1 MRLRQEALVNKPTVT
16 QSAPAVYLVGAGP
29 GDASLLTIRA
39 AYLLKHAS
47 CVIYDY
53 LVSDEIVGMC
63 NAHAERI
70 FVGKK
75 GFTQHVTQD
84 EINALLVEKARQA
97 EEAAAGMRGGTASE
111 ACNGA
116 AAGARAGSAAE
127 ACGNTIAS
135 RSLEPVPNYE
145 CEPAAND
152 AAEQVPTSV
161 PNYASERGTRPYVVR
176 LKGGDPYIF
185 GRGGEEALVLHQHG
199 IAFEVVPGI
208 TSGIAALMYAGI
220 PATHRGIATSVTFVT
235 GNEDPSKQQSTT
247 NWQALAGLITSGS
260 SVVLYMGVKN
270 LPHIQ
275 RSLAAYGVAGTT
287 PCAAVMW
294 GTCAQQKS
302 CVTTLEQAFDVMQRK
317 GIAAPCIIVIGAVAT
332 LHEQLNWFEK
342 RPLFGKTVLITRTRT
357 HSSHIRSALQEAG
370 ARVLEVPAL
379 RVVPPT
385 NTAALHEAVARLA
398 SYDWVVFT
406 SANGVD
412 ACFGA
417 LRRLRDE
424 ASGATAGEASGEAP
438 GETAGDAR
446 RDTHDEARDDTRG
459 NVSANAPRETGGN
472 VSANV
477 PCDARAF
484 GTAKVAVIG
493 SATAETL
500 QSYGIVPDCMP
511 QAFVAESLV
520 EALQAAGV
528 RHTSKVLILRAEEA
542 RDTLVEGL
550 RALGA
555 QVDVVSA
562 YRSEKCTDQLKQVLS
577 SGVSI
582 DACTFASSSAVKA
595 TVDALGAHAQAF
607 FSQVDAFSIGPI
619 TTRTMLAHDI
629 TPAAEAR
636 IYNADG
642 LVDALCAYYSHHK
655 TP

>member
-1 MRLRQEALVNKPTVT
+1 MNNPTFT
-16 QSAPAVYLVGAGP
+16 QNAPAVYLVGAGP

-63 NAHAERI
+63 NAHAECI

-84 EINALLVEKARQA
+84 EINALLLKKARQA
-97 EEAAAGMRGGTASE
+97 QDAAAEMCGSAD
-111 ACNGA
+111 A
-116 AAGARAGSAAE
+116 AARGSAAAE
-127 ACGNTIAS
+127 ASNTSTAS
-135 RSLEPVPNYE
+135 RSLEH
-145 CEPAAND
+145 
-152 AAEQVPTSV
+152 V
-161 PNYASERGTRPYVVR
+161 PNYAHEQARGFVSHSISTGESEPALHYAFEHAQRPYVVR

-317 GIAAPCIIVIGAVAT
+317 GIAAPCIIVIGDVAT

-357 HSSHIRSALQEAG
+357 HSSHIRSVLQEAG
-370 ARVLEVPAL
+370 ARVLEAPAL

-424 ASGATAGEASGEAP
+424 AYRLPGEATGEARHDARGVP

-446 RDTHDEARDDTRG
+446 RNAHDAARDDTRG
-459 NVSANAPRETGGN
+459 NVPANAPHETGGN
-472 VSANV
+472 VSVNA
-477 PCDARAF
+477 PSDARAF

-500 QSYGIVPDCMP
+500 QRYGIVPDCMP

-562 YRSEKCTDQLKQVLS
+562 YRSEKCTEQLKQVLS

-595 TVDALGAHAQAF
+595 TVDALGTHAQAF

>member
-1 MRLRQEALVNKPTVT
+1 MNNPTFT
-16 QSAPAVYLVGAGP
+16 QNAPAVYLVGAGP

-53 LVSDEIVGMC
+53 LVSDDIVRMC
-63 NAHAERI
+63 NARAERI

-84 EINALLVEKARQA
+84 EINALLLKKARQA
-97 EEAAAGMRGGTASE
+97 QDAAAEMCGSAD
-111 ACNGA
+111 A
-116 AAGARAGSAAE
+116 AARGSAAAE
-127 ACGNTIAS
+127 ASNTSTAS
-135 RSLEPVPNYE
+135 RSLEH
-145 CEPAAND
+145 
-152 AAEQVPTSV
+152 V
-161 PNYASERGTRPYVVR
+161 PNYAHEQARGFVSHSISTGESEPALHYAFEHAQRPYVVR

-317 GIAAPCIIVIGAVAT
+317 GIAAPCIIVIGGVAT

-357 HSSHIRSALQEAG
+357 HSSHIRSVLQEAG
-370 ARVLEVPAL
+370 ARVLEAPAL

-398 SYDWVVFT
+398 SYNWVVFT

-424 ASGATAGEASGEAP
+424 AYRLPGEATGEARHDARGVP

-446 RDTHDEARDDTRG
+446 RNAHDAARDDTRG
-459 NVSANAPRETGGN
+459 NVPANAPHETGGN
-472 VSANV
+472 VSVNA
-477 PCDARAF
+477 PSDARAF

-500 QSYGIVPDCMP
+500 QRYGIVPDCMP

-562 YRSEKCTDQLKQVLS
+562 YRSEKCTEQLKQVLR

-595 TVDALGAHAQAF
+595 TVDALGSKAQAF

-642 LVDALCAYYSHHK
+642 LVDALCAYYSHHV
-655 TP
+655 TS

>member
-1 MRLRQEALVNKPTVT
+1 MNNPTFT
-16 QSAPAVYLVGAGP
+16 QNAPAVYLVGAGP

-63 NAHAERI
+63 NAHAECI

-97 EEAAAGMRGGTASE
+97 QEAAAGVCASAAAE
-111 ACNGA
+111 TGNGA
-116 AAGARAGSAAE
+116 AE
-127 ACGNTIAS
+127 MCNTPTTS
-135 RSLEPVPNYE
+135 RSPERVPN
-145 CEPAAND
+145 D
-152 AAEQVPTSV
+152 
-161 PNYASERGTRPYVVR
+161 ASEQAPASALTFASEQGMRPYVVR

-185 GRGGEEALVLHQHG
+185 GRGGEEALVLHQRG

-294 GTCAQQKS
+294 GTCTQQKS

-370 ARVLEVPAL
+370 ARVLEAPAL

-385 NTAALHEAVARLA
+385 NTAALHEAVARLV

-424 ASGATAGEASGEAP
+424 AYRLPGEATGEARHDARGLP

-446 RDTHDEARDDTRG
+446 RDAHDEARDDTR
-459 NVSANAPRETGGN
+459 GN

-500 QSYGIVPDCMP
+500 QSYGIGPDCMP

-562 YRSEKCTDQLKQVLS
+562 YRSEKCTEQLKQVLC

-595 TVDALGAHAQAF
+595 TVDALGDDAQAF

-619 TTRTMLAHDI
+619 TTRTMLAHGI

-642 LVDALCAYYSHHK
+642 LVDALCAYYSHHV
-655 TP
+655 TS

>member
-1 MRLRQEALVNKPTVT
+1 MNKPTVT

>member
-1 MRLRQEALVNKPTVT
+1 MNKPTFT

-63 NAHAERI
+63 NVHAERI

-97 EEAAAGMRGGTASE
+97 QEAAAGVCASAAAE
-111 ACNGA
+111 TGNGA
-116 AAGARAGSAAE
+116 AE
-127 ACGNTIAS
+127 MCNTPTTS
-135 RSLEPVPNYE
+135 RSPERVPN
-145 CEPAAND
+145 D
-152 AAEQVPTSV
+152 
-161 PNYASERGTRPYVVR
+161 ASEQAPASALTFASEQGMRPYVVR

-317 GIAAPCIIVIGAVAT
+317 GIAAPCIIVIGDVAT
-332 LHEQLNWFEK
+332 LHKQLNWFEK

-385 NTAALHEAVARLA
+385 NTAALHEAVARLV

-424 ASGATAGEASGEAP
+424 AYRLPGEATGEARHDARGLP

-446 RDTHDEARDDTRG
+446 RDAHDEARDDTR
-459 NVSANAPRETGGN
+459 GN

-562 YRSEKCTDQLKQVLS
+562 YRSEKCTEQLKQVLS

-642 LVDALCAYYSHHK
+642 LVDALCAYYSHHV
-655 TP
+655 TS

>member
-1 MRLRQEALVNKPTVT
+1 MNNPTFT
-16 QSAPAVYLVGAGP
+16 QNAPAVYLVGAGP

-63 NAHAERI
+63 NAHAECI

-97 EEAAAGMRGGTASE
+97 QEAAAGMCAGEGAGTGNGVAEMWGNTTAS
-111 ACNGA
+111 
-116 AAGARAGSAAE
+116 RALA
-127 ACGNTIAS
+127 
-135 RSLEPVPNYE
+135 PVPNHE
-145 CEPAAND
+145 CEPAIDD
-152 AAEQVPTSV
+152 AAEQVPASAR
-161 PNYASERGTRPYVVR
+161 NYAAEQGMRPYVVR

-235 GNEDPSKQQSTT
+235 GNEDPNKQQSTT
-247 NWQALAGLITSGS
+247 NWQALARLITSGS

-317 GIAAPCIIVIGAVAT
+317 GIGAPCIIVIGGVAA
-332 LHEQLNWFEK
+332 LHKQLNWFEK

-357 HSSHIRSALQEAG
+357 HSSHIRCALQEAG

-406 SANGVD
+406 SANGVH

-417 LRRLRDE
+417 LRGLRDE
-424 ASGATAGEASGEAP
+424 VYRLSGEATGEATAEAHRDARSLP
-438 GETAGDAR
+438 GEAPREATGEAF
-446 RDTHDEARDDTRG
+446 RDTHSLTGEATGEARCAVR
-459 NVSANAPRETGGN
+459 
-472 VSANV
+472 
-477 PCDARAF
+477 CDARAF

-500 QSYGIVPDCMP
+500 QHYGIVPDCMP

-562 YRSEKCTDQLKQVLS
+562 YRSEKCTEQLKQVLS

-595 TVDALGAHAQAF
+595 TVDALGGDDQAF

-642 LVDALCAYYSHHK
+642 LVDALCVYYSHHV
-655 TP
+655 TS

>member
-1 MRLRQEALVNKPTVT
+1 MNKLTFA

-29 GDASLLTIRA
+29 GDASLLTLRA
-39 AYLLKHAS
+39 AELLKHAS

-53 LVSDEIVGMC
+53 LVSDDIVRMC

-84 EINALLVEKARQA
+84 EINALLVEKGRQA
-97 EEAAAGMRGGTASE
+97 EEAAAGMCAGAAAE
-111 ACNGA
+111 ACNGT
-116 AAGARAGSAAE
+116 AAGARAGSAAY

-161 PNYASERGTRPYVVR
+161 PNYASEQGMRPYVVR

-317 GIAAPCIIVIGAVAT
+317 GIAAPCIIVIGDVAT
-332 LHEQLNWFEK
+332 LHKQLNWFEK

-357 HSSHIRSALQEAG
+357 HSSHIRSVLQEAG

-424 ASGATAGEASGEAP
+424 AYRLP

-446 RDTHDEARDDTRG
+446 RDTHDEARDDAPG
-459 NVSANAPRETGGN
+459 NVSANVPCETGGN

-493 SATAETL
+493 SATAEML

-562 YRSEKCTDQLKQVLS
+562 YRSEKCTEQLKQVLS

-629 TPAAEAR
+629 TPAAEAC

>member
-1 MRLRQEALVNKPTVT
+1 MNKPTFT

-63 NAHAERI
+63 NVHAERI

-97 EEAAAGMRGGTASE
+97 QEAAAGVCASAAAE
-111 ACNGA
+111 TGNGA
-116 AAGARAGSAAE
+116 AE
-127 ACGNTIAS
+127 MCNTPTTS
-135 RSLEPVPNYE
+135 RSPERVPN
-145 CEPAAND
+145 D
-152 AAEQVPTSV
+152 
-161 PNYASERGTRPYVVR
+161 ASEQAPASALTFASEQGMRPYVVR

-185 GRGGEEALVLHQHG
+185 GRGGEEALVLHQRG

-294 GTCAQQKS
+294 GTCTQQKS

-317 GIAAPCIIVIGAVAT
+317 GIGAPCIIVIGGVAA
-332 LHEQLNWFEK
+332 LHKQLNWFEK

-398 SYDWVVFT
+398 SYNWVVFT

-424 ASGATAGEASGEAP
+424 AYRLPGEATGEARHDARGLP

-446 RDTHDEARDDTRG
+446 RDAHDEARDDTR
-459 NVSANAPRETGGN
+459 GN

-500 QSYGIVPDCMP
+500 QSYGIGPDCMP

-562 YRSEKCTDQLKQVLS
+562 YRSEKCTEQLKQVLC

-595 TVDALGAHAQAF
+595 TVDALGDDAQAF

-619 TTRTMLAHDI
+619 TTRTMLAHGI
-629 TPAAEAR
+629 TPVAEAR

-642 LVDALCAYYSHHK
+642 LVDALCAYYSHHV
-655 TP
+655 TS

>member
-1 MRLRQEALVNKPTVT
+1 MNKPTFT

-63 NAHAERI
+63 NAHAECI

-75 GFTQHVTQD
+75 GFTQHVMQD
-84 EINALLVEKARQA
+84 EINALLVAKARQA
-97 EEAAAGMRGGTASE
+97 QEAAAGMCAGAAAETG
-111 ACNGA
+111 NGA
-116 AAGARAGSAAE
+116 AVETGNGVAE
-127 ACGNTIAS
+127 MWGNTTAS
-135 RSLEPVPNYE
+135 RALAPVPNHE
-145 CEPAAND
+145 CEPAIDD
-152 AAEQVPTSV
+152 AAEQVPASAC
-161 PNYASERGTRPYVVR
+161 NYAAEQGMRPYVVR

-294 GTCAQQKS
+294 GTCTQQKS

-317 GIAAPCIIVIGAVAT
+317 GIAAPCIIVIGDVAT

-385 NTAALHEAVARLA
+385 NATALHEAVAHLA

-417 LRRLRDE
+417 LRRLRDD
-424 ASGATAGEASGEAP
+424 AP

-446 RDTHDEARDDTRG
+446 RDAHDEARDDTRG
-459 NVSANAPRETGGN
+459 NVSGDAPRETGGN
-472 VSANV
+472 VPANA

-511 QAFVAESLV
+511 QTFVAESLV
-520 EALQAAGV
+520 EALQTAGV
-528 RHTSKVLILRAEEA
+528 CHTSKVLILRAEEA

-562 YRSEKCTDQLKQVLS
+562 YRSEKCTEQLKQVLR

-595 TVDALGAHAQAF
+595 TVDALGGDAQAF

-619 TTRTMLAHDI
+619 TTRTMLAHGI

-636 IYNADG
+636 IYNANG
-642 LVDALCAYYSHHK
+642 LVDALCAYYSHQA

>member
-1 MRLRQEALVNKPTVT
+1 MNNPTFT
-16 QSAPAVYLVGAGP
+16 QNAPAVYLVGAGP

-63 NAHAERI
+63 NAHAECI

-84 EINALLVEKARQA
+84 EINALLLKKARQA
-97 EEAAAGMRGGTASE
+97 QDAAAGMCA
-111 ACNGA
+111 
-116 AAGARAGSAAE
+116 SAAE
-127 ACGNTIAS
+127 AACGGAAAETCNTSTAS
-135 RSLEPVPNYE
+135 RSQVSVPDYAPEQAPVPNYT
-145 CEPAAND
+145 P
-152 AAEQVPTSV
+152 EQTPV
-161 PNYASERGTRPYVVR
+161 PNYAPEQARGCVPHSISAGESEPALNYTFEHAQRPYVVR

-317 GIAAPCIIVIGAVAT
+317 GIAAPCIIVIGDVAT

-412 ACFGA
+412 ACFDA
-417 LRRLRDE
+417 LRRLP
-424 ASGATAGEASGEAP
+424 GEAP
-438 GETAGDAR
+438 CETAGDAR
-446 RDTHDEARDDTRG
+446 RDAHDAARDDTCG
-459 NVSANAPRETGGN
+459 NVSANASCDARRDARRE
-472 VSANV
+472 V

-484 GTAKVAVIG
+484 GSAQVAVIG

-528 RHTSKVLILRAEEA
+528 CYTSKVLILRAEEA

-562 YRSEKCTDQLKQVLS
+562 YHSEKCTEQLKQVLS

-595 TVDALGAHAQAF
+595 TVDALGDDAQAF
-607 FSQVDAFSIGPI
+607 FSQVDVFSIGPI
-619 TTRTMLAHDI
+619 TTRTMLAHGI

-642 LVDALCAYYSHHK
+642 LVDALCAYYSHHA

>member
-1 MRLRQEALVNKPTVT
+1 MNKPTVT

-39 AYLLKHAS
+39 AELLKHAS
-47 CVIYDY
+47 YVIYDY

-97 EEAAAGMRGGTASE
+97 EEAAAGMRGGTAAK

-116 AAGARAGSAAE
+116 AAETCAGADAY
-127 ACGNTIAS
+127 ACGNTTAS

-161 PNYASERGTRPYVVR
+161 PNYAAERGMRPYVVR

-317 GIAAPCIIVIGAVAT
+317 GIAAPCIIVIGDVAT
-332 LHEQLNWFEK
+332 LHKQLNWFEK

-357 HSSHIRSALQEAG
+357 HSSHIRSVLQEAG

-406 SANGVD
+406 SANGVA

-424 ASGATAGEASGEAP
+424 APGA
-438 GETAGDAR
+438 TAGDAR
-446 RDTHDEARDDTRG
+446 RDAHDEARDDTRG
-459 NVSANAPRETGGN
+459 NASVNA
-472 VSANV
+472 

-595 TVDALGAHAQAF
+595 TVDALGSDAQAF

>member
-1 MRLRQEALVNKPTVT
+1 MNNPTFT
-16 QSAPAVYLVGAGP
+16 QNAPAVYLVGAGP

-63 NAHAERI
+63 NAHAECI

-97 EEAAAGMRGGTASE
+97 QEAAAGMCAGEGAGTGNGVAEMWGNTTAS
-111 ACNGA
+111 
-116 AAGARAGSAAE
+116 RALA
-127 ACGNTIAS
+127 
-135 RSLEPVPNYE
+135 PVPNHE
-145 CEPAAND
+145 CEPAVDD
-152 AAEQVPTSV
+152 AAEQVPASAH
-161 PNYASERGTRPYVVR
+161 NYAAEQGMRPYVVR

-317 GIAAPCIIVIGAVAT
+317 GIGAPCIIVIGGVAA
-332 LHEQLNWFEK
+332 LHKQLNWFEK

-370 ARVLEVPAL
+370 ARVLDAPAL

-417 LRRLRDE
+417 LRGLRDE
-424 ASGATAGEASGEAP
+424 VYRLSGEATGEATAEAHRDARSLP
-438 GETAGDAR
+438 GE
-446 RDTHDEARDDTRG
+446 
-459 NVSANAPRETGGN
+459 APREATGEARCA
-472 VSANV
+472 VR
-477 PCDARAF
+477 CDARAF

-500 QSYGIVPDCMP
+500 QHYGIVPDCMP
-511 QAFVAESLV
+511 QAFVAERLV

-528 RHTSKVLILRAEEA
+528 HHTSKVLILRAEEA

-562 YRSEKCTDQLKQVLS
+562 YRSEKCTEQLKQVLS

-595 TVDALGAHAQAF
+595 TVDALGDDAQAF

-619 TTRTMLAHDI
+619 TTRTMLACGI

-636 IYNADG
+636 IFNADG
-642 LVDALCAYYSHHK
+642 LVDALCAYYSYYA

>member
-1 MRLRQEALVNKPTVT
+1 MNKPTVT

-29 GDASLLTIRA
+29 GDASLLTLRA
-39 AYLLKHAS
+39 AELLKHAS

-53 LVSDEIVGMC
+53 LVSDDVVRMC

-97 EEAAAGMRGGTASE
+97 QEAAAGVCASAAAE
-111 ACNGA
+111 TGNGA
-116 AAGARAGSAAE
+116 AE
-127 ACGNTIAS
+127 MCNTPTTS
-135 RSLEPVPNYE
+135 RSPERVPN
-145 CEPAAND
+145 D
-152 AAEQVPTSV
+152 
-161 PNYASERGTRPYVVR
+161 ASEQAPASALTFASEQGMRPYVVR

-185 GRGGEEALVLHQHG
+185 GRGGEEALVLHQRG

-317 GIAAPCIIVIGAVAT
+317 GIAAPCIIVIGDVAT
-332 LHEQLNWFEK
+332 LHKQLNWFEK

-385 NTAALHEAVARLA
+385 NTAALHEAVARLV

-424 ASGATAGEASGEAP
+424 AYRLPGEATGEARHDARGLP

-446 RDTHDEARDDTRG
+446 RDAHDEARDDTRG
-459 NVSANAPRETGGN
+459 NVSVNAPCETGGN
-472 VSANV
+472 VSANA
-477 PCDARAF
+477 PRDARAF

-562 YRSEKCTDQLKQVLS
+562 YRSEKCTEQLKQVLS

-607 FSQVDAFSIGPI
+607 FSQVGAFSIGPI

>member
-1 MRLRQEALVNKPTVT
+1 MNNPTFT
-16 QSAPAVYLVGAGP
+16 QNAPAVYLVGAGP

-63 NAHAERI
+63 NAHAECI

-84 EINALLVEKARQA
+84 EINALLLKKARQA
-97 EEAAAGMRGGTASE
+97 QDAAAEMCGSAD
-111 ACNGA
+111 A
-116 AAGARAGSAAE
+116 AARGSAAAE
-127 ACGNTIAS
+127 ASNTSTAS
-135 RSLEPVPNYE
+135 RSLEHVTNYAHE
-145 CEPAAND
+145 QARGFVSHSISTGESEPALH
-152 AAEQVPTSV
+152 
-161 PNYASERGTRPYVVR
+161 YAFEHAQRPYVVR

-235 GNEDPSKQQSTT
+235 GNEDPNKQQSTT
-247 NWQALAGLITSGS
+247 NWQALARLITSGS

-317 GIAAPCIIVIGAVAT
+317 GIGAPCIIVIGGVAA
-332 LHEQLNWFEK
+332 LHKQLNWFEK

-424 ASGATAGEASGEAP
+424 AYRLSGEATGEVRRDAPGLP

-446 RDTHDEARDDTRG
+446 RDAYDEARDDTRG
-459 NVSANAPRETGGN
+459 NVSANA
-472 VSANV
+472 

-511 QAFVAESLV
+511 QAFVAESLA

-528 RHTSKVLILRAEEA
+528 HHTSKVLILRAEEA

-562 YRSEKCTDQLKQVLS
+562 YRSEKCTEQLKQVLC

-595 TVDALGAHAQAF
+595 TVDALGGDAQAF

-619 TTRTMLAHDI
+619 TTHTMLACGI
-629 TPAAEAR
+629 TPAAEAC

-642 LVDALCAYYSHHK
+642 LVDALCAHYSQQANASG
-655 TP
+655 

>member
-1 MRLRQEALVNKPTVT
+1 MNNPTFT
-16 QSAPAVYLVGAGP
+16 QNAPAVYLVGAGP

-39 AYLLKHAS
+39 AELLKHAS

-84 EINALLVEKARQA
+84 EINDLLVEKARQA
-97 EEAAAGMRGGTASE
+97 QEAAAGMCGGTAAE

-116 AAGARAGSAAE
+116 AAGARAGSVAE

-135 RSLEPVPNYE
+135 RSLESVPNYE

-161 PNYASERGTRPYVVR
+161 PNYASEQGMRPYVVR

-185 GRGGEEALVLHQHG
+185 GRGGEEALVLHQYG

-317 GIAAPCIIVIGAVAT
+317 GIAAPCIIVIGDVAT
-332 LHEQLNWFEK
+332 LHKQLSWFEK

-424 ASGATAGEASGEAP
+424 AP
-438 GETAGDAR
+438 C
-446 RDTHDEARDDTRG
+446 
-459 NVSANAPRETGGN
+459 ETGGN

-500 QSYGIVPDCMP
+500 QSYGIGPDCMP

-562 YRSEKCTDQLKQVLS
+562 YRSEKCTEQLKQVLC

-595 TVDALGAHAQAF
+595 TVDALGDDAQAF

-619 TTRTMLAHDI
+619 TTRTMLAHGI

-642 LVDALCAYYSHHK
+642 LVDALCAYYSHHV
-655 TP
+655 TS

>member
-1 MRLRQEALVNKPTVT
+1 MNKPTVT

-29 GDASLLTIRA
+29 GDASLLTLRA

-97 EEAAAGMRGGTASE
+97 QEAAAGMCAGEGAGMGNGVAEMWGNTTAS
-111 ACNGA
+111 
-116 AAGARAGSAAE
+116 RALA
-127 ACGNTIAS
+127 
-135 RSLEPVPNYE
+135 PVPNHE
-145 CEPAAND
+145 CEPAIDD
-152 AAEQVPTSV
+152 AAEQVPASAR
-161 PNYASERGTRPYVVR
+161 NYAAEQGMRPYVVR

-357 HSSHIRSALQEAG
+357 HSSHIRSALHEAG

-417 LRRLRDE
+417 LRGLRDE
-424 ASGATAGEASGEAP
+424 VYRLSGEATGEARHDVP

-446 RDTHDEARDDTRG
+446 RNAHDEARDDTRG
-459 NVSANAPRETGGN
+459 NVSVNAPCDAHGLPGKVR
-472 VSANV
+472 
-477 PCDARAF
+477 CDARAF

-500 QSYGIVPDCMP
+500 QHYGIVPDCMP
-511 QAFVAESLV
+511 QVFVAERLV

-528 RHTSKVLILRAEEA
+528 HHTSRVLILRAEEA

-562 YRSEKCTDQLKQVLS
+562 YRSEPCCEQLRQVLC

-595 TVDALGAHAQAF
+595 TVDALGSKAQAF

-619 TTRTMLAHDI
+619 TTRTMLAHGI

-636 IYNADG
+636 IFNADG
-642 LVDALCAYYSHHK
+642 LVDALCAYYSHHA

>member
-1 MRLRQEALVNKPTVT
+1 MNNPTFT
-16 QSAPAVYLVGAGP
+16 QNAPAVYLVGAGP

-63 NAHAERI
+63 NAHAECI

-97 EEAAAGMRGGTASE
+97 QEAAAGMCAGEGAGTGNGVAEMWGNTTAS
-111 ACNGA
+111 
-116 AAGARAGSAAE
+116 RALA
-127 ACGNTIAS
+127 
-135 RSLEPVPNYE
+135 PVPNHE
-145 CEPAAND
+145 CEPAIDD
-152 AAEQVPTSV
+152 AAEQVPASAR
-161 PNYASERGTRPYVVR
+161 NYAAEQGMRPYVVR

-235 GNEDPSKQQSTT
+235 GNEDPNKQQSTT
-247 NWQALAGLITSGS
+247 NWQALARLITSGS

-317 GIAAPCIIVIGAVAT
+317 GIGAPCIIVIGGVAA
-332 LHEQLNWFEK
+332 LHKQLNWFEK

-357 HSSHIRSALQEAG
+357 HSSHIRCALQEAG

-406 SANGVD
+406 SANGVH

-417 LRRLRDE
+417 LRGLRDE
-424 ASGATAGEASGEAP
+424 VYRLSGEATGEATAEAHRDARSLP
-438 GETAGDAR
+438 GEAPREATGEAF
-446 RDTHDEARDDTRG
+446 RDTHSLTGEATGEARCAVR
-459 NVSANAPRETGGN
+459 
-472 VSANV
+472 
-477 PCDARAF
+477 CDARAF

-500 QSYGIVPDCMP
+500 QHYGIVPDCMP

-562 YRSEKCTDQLKQVLS
+562 YRSEKCTEQLKQVLS

-595 TVDALGAHAQAF
+595 TVDALGGDDQVF

-642 LVDALCAYYSHHK
+642 LVDALCAYYSHHV
-655 TP
+655 TS

>member
-1 MRLRQEALVNKPTVT
+1 MNNPTFT
-16 QSAPAVYLVGAGP
+16 QNAPAVYLVGAGP

-63 NAHAERI
+63 NAHAECI

-97 EEAAAGMRGGTASE
+97 QEAAAGMRGGTA
-111 ACNGA
+111 AGTGNGV
-116 AAGARAGSAAE
+116 AE
-127 ACGNTIAS
+127 MWGNTTAS
-135 RSLEPVPNYE
+135 RALAPVPNHE
-145 CEPAAND
+145 CEPAIDD
-152 AAEQVPTSV
+152 AAEQVPASAR
-161 PNYASERGTRPYVVR
+161 NYAAEQGMRPYVVR

-235 GNEDPSKQQSTT
+235 GNEDPNKQQSTT
-247 NWQALAGLITSGS
+247 NWQALARLITSGS

-317 GIAAPCIIVIGAVAT
+317 GIGAPCIIVIGGVAA
-332 LHEQLNWFEK
+332 LHKQLNWFEK

-357 HSSHIRSALQEAG
+357 HSSHIRCALQEAG

-406 SANGVD
+406 SANGVH

-417 LRRLRDE
+417 LRGLRDE
-424 ASGATAGEASGEAP
+424 VYRLSGEATGEATAEAHRDARSLP
-438 GETAGDAR
+438 GEAPREATGEAF
-446 RDTHDEARDDTRG
+446 RDTHSLTGEATGEARCAVR
-459 NVSANAPRETGGN
+459 
-472 VSANV
+472 
-477 PCDARAF
+477 CDARAF

-500 QSYGIVPDCMP
+500 QHYGIVPDCMP

-562 YRSEKCTDQLKQVLS
+562 YRSEKCTEQLKQVLS

-595 TVDALGAHAQAF
+595 TVDALGGDDQAF

-642 LVDALCAYYSHHK
+642 LVDALCAYYSHHV
-655 TP
+655 TS

>member
-1 MRLRQEALVNKPTVT
+1 MNKPTVT

-39 AYLLKHAS
+39 ADLLKHAS

-97 EEAAAGMRGGTASE
+97 EEAAAGMRGGTAAK

-116 AAGARAGSAAE
+116 AAETCAGADAY
-127 ACGNTIAS
+127 ACGNTTAS

-161 PNYASERGTRPYVVR
+161 PNYASEQGMRPYVVR

-294 GTCAQQKS
+294 GTCAKQKS

-317 GIAAPCIIVIGAVAT
+317 GIAAPCIIVIGDVAT
-332 LHEQLNWFEK
+332 LHKQLNWFEK

-357 HSSHIRSALQEAG
+357 HSSHIRSVLQEAG

-424 ASGATAGEASGEAP
+424 AYRLPGETAGDARRDARGLP

-446 RDTHDEARDDTRG
+446 RDTHDEARDDAPG
-459 NVSANAPRETGGN
+459 NVSANVPCETGGN

-511 QAFVAESLV
+511 QVFVAESLV

-528 RHTSKVLILRAEEA
+528 HHTSKVLILRAEEA

-562 YRSEKCTDQLKQVLS
+562 YRSEKCTEQLKQVLS

-619 TTRTMLAHDI
+619 TTRTMLAHGI